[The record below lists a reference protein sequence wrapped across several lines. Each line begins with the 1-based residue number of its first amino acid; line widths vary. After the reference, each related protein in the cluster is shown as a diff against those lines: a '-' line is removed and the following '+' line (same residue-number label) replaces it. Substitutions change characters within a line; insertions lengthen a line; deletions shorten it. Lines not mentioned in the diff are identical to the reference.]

1 MCFGSGYILRVTR
14 TGRVVYQL
22 CLPLTEIGCK
32 HTRKGPPRPIP
43 PVVAELFALDDQ
55 SPSGLVWRIKSGV
68 AYPGKPA
75 GTQQGKYWT
84 VSVKGH
90 GIYYVHRIVYYL
102 QTGQDPS
109 SMIVRHTDN
118 GLVLGWQ
125 DDNGRDEKN
134 KYNEINCASVNG
146 KKTKYLVIHDD
157 QIYNLRSLCNK
168 LGVGYSTIYQRVHR
182 CNMTAE
188 DAFAREGVTGI
199 ISLF

>member
-1 MCFGSGYILRVTR
+1 M
-14 TGRVVYQL
+14 VYQL